1 MDIVP
6 LSLPI
11 TAWVTAEGDGPGPL
25 WSPGTMEIDRGR
37 HVKPREIAQTSDL
50 LTKR

>member
-11 TAWVTAEGDGPGPL
+11 TACVTAEGDGGSVMVP
-25 WSPGTMEIDRGR
+25 R
-37 HVKPREIAQTSDL
+37 HDGN
-50 LTKR
+50 